1 MQHVTRTAVR
11 VACAQAWRRAVL
23 SGDTGR
29 YFIASGRLDKPT
41 WPVPEVQYS
50 RRLPYA
56 ILLTSLSALFV
67 LQITLIVQAAGM
79 SHPFRLAGGLAS
91 AAVVFA
97 LQLGSSG
104 ASAER
109 WRTRQRGAMVVGQAV
124 ASYLPLLAFGI
135 MWTGMTGFLAGS
147 VLLLMPGWKAWVP
160 FAGVALSMLAAAI
173 VARPGAY
180 DVALAVAGDLVM
192 GIVVFGLSR
201 LVALVRHADTMH
213 QEIAQLAVIRERTR
227 FSQDL
232 HDLLGY
238 SLSAIAL
245 KAELSRRTMMAKPE
259 LAREELADI
268 VVFARQAV
276 ADVRL
281 VANGYR
287 AMSLVEEAGSAAS
300 LLAAAGIMAD
310 IEIDCGALDETVDTV
325 LATVLRE
332 AVTNLLRHSS
342 ARTCRLAASRAG
354 ECVTLVVANDGA
366 PRSGAPHRDGGGLEN
381 MVARLEA
388 VGGTLTI
395 ESHNGSFGL
404 LATVP
409 RAARKAPRRSAPPQ
423 GSPSAQAA
431 S

>member
-1 MQHVTRTAVR
+1 MRNIPAP
-11 VACAQAWRRAVL
+11 VL
-23 SGDTGR
+23 SRDAGR
-29 YFIASGRLDKPT
+29 DFIASGRLDKPT
-41 WPVPEVQYS
+41 WPVREGQYS
-50 RRLPYA
+50 RRLAYA
-56 ILLTSLSALFV
+56 ILLTSLSALFA
-67 LQITLIVQAAGM
+67 LQVTLIVQAAGT
-79 SHPFRLAGGLAS
+79 SHPFRFAGALAS
-91 AAVVFA
+91 AAAVFA
-97 LQLGSSG
+97 LQLGSSSAG
-104 ASAER
+104 AER
-109 WRTRQRGAMVVGQAV
+109 WRARQRGAIVVGQA
-124 ASYLPLLAFGI
+124 AATYLPLLAFGI

-160 FAGVALSMLAAAI
+160 FTAVALSMLAAAI

-180 DVALAVAGDLVM
+180 DIALVVAGNLTM

-201 LVALVRHADTMH
+201 LVALIRHADTMH
-213 QEIAQLAVIRERTR
+213 QEIAQLAVIKERTR

-245 KAELSRRTMMAKPE
+245 KAELSRRTMAAKPE

-287 AMSLVEEAGSAAS
+287 AMSLVAEAGSAAS

-310 IEIDCGALDETVDTV
+310 IEMDCGALDETVDTV

-366 PRSGAPHRDGGGLEN
+366 PRSGVPHRDGGGLEN
-381 MVARLEA
+381 LVARLEA

-395 ESHNGSFGL
+395 ESRNGSFGL

-409 RAARKAPRRSAPPQ
+409 RAARKVPRRSASPRGSARVRRPLASRTGTTPP
-423 GSPSAQAA
+423 P
-431 S
+431 